1 MQKLAPKLDGPV
13 VTNQVLP
20 VLTMLSEDSDADVQ
34 FFATRAMTC
43 FTP

>member
-1 MQKLAPKLDGPV
+1 VKS
-13 VTNQVLP
+13 QVLP

-34 FFATRAMTC
+34 FFAIQAMSG